1 MLKDNFNGEELRRK
15 RKKRKLTQKELG
27 KLVDVSDSYISK
39 IELGNSVPSLRLL
52 NKISV
57 VLGSSIKDFF
67 ALSASYM
74 SS

>member
-1 MLKDNFNGEELRRK
+1 MKENFNGEELRKK
-15 RKKRKLTQKELG
+15 RKKKKLTQKELG
-27 KLVDVSDSYISK
+27 KLVNVSDSYISK
-39 IELGNSVPSLRLL
+39 IELGNSIPSLKLL

-67 ALSASYM
+67 ALNASYM